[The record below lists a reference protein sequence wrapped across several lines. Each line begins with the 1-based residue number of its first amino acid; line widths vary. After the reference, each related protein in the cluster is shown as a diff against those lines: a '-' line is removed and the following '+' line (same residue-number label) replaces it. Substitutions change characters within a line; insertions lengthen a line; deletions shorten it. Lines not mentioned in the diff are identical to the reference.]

1 MVDIFYSITSQTT
14 ENAKTDI
21 TSPTE
26 KEAMDNSTAEFLEYL
41 KRKRAKNTYNAYSF
55 GLQKFF
61 KWSKLSGDEILKD
74 AKQRFV
80 SEDAKDR
87 DYWKR
92 KIEDYY
98 SELLNNGLTQNTA
111 RTQTLGIIGFL
122 KFHRITVTLER
133 EVWKVQI
140 TASDFVPSIEQYRQM
155 FQVGDLRARVWV
167 SLSLDLAERIGDVL
181 SIKKTEIPDL
191 NQETPISF
199 ERVTQKEKVI
209 AKTFLS
215 SETVELLKTYLPTLK
230 TENPFL
236 FPSNGNNL
244 SE

>member
-1 MVDIFYSITSQTT
+1 
-14 ENAKTDI
+14 
-21 TSPTE
+21 
-26 KEAMDNSTAEFLEYL
+26 MDNSTAEFLEYL
-41 KRKRAKNTYNAYSF
+41 KRKRAKNTYNAHSF

-140 TASDFVPSIEQYRQM
+140 TASDFVSSIEQYRQM
-155 FQVGDLRARVWV
+155 FQFGDLRARVWV

-181 SIKKTEIPDL
+181 SIKKAEIPDL
-191 NQETPISF
+191 NQETPILF

-215 SETVELLKTYLPTLK
+215 SETVELLKVYLPTLK
-230 TENPFL
+230 TEN
-236 FPSNGNNL
+236 
-244 SE
+244 